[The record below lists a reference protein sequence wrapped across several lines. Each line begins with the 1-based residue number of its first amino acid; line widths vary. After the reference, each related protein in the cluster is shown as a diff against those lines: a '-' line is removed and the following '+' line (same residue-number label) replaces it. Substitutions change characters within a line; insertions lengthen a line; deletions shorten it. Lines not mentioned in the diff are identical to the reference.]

1 MDHKLMQSLVAVAE
15 ELHFGRAAARLHISQ
30 PPLTKQIQQLEQVI
44 GVRLLERTKRKVEL
58 TEAGRVFL
66 EEARA
71 VLHQTGQAVELA
83 RKAGRGETGHLSVG
97 FIDAA
102 IYSVV
107 PAVVQ
112 RFTECYPEVALS
124 LTDLRIPNQIKLVA
138 ERQLDIGFVHPP
150 VVHNALQAESILVEP
165 LIVALPE
172 THWLASETEI
182 ALADLAQEAL
192 IQFPRSIN
200 PSLYDEIVGLCR
212 SSGFSPRIVREAT
225 PKQTII
231 GLVSVGLGVSL
242 LPACLENLQ
251 RSGVVYRPIRGRNL
265 SIDTSII
272 YRREQPSPVLKAFL
286 DIVRETTGIVPEHF
300 SKQAGM

>member
-1 MDHKLMQSLVAVAE
+1 MNHKLMQSFIAVAE

-30 PPLTKQIQQLEQVI
+30 PPLTKQIQQLEQAM

-58 TEAGRVFL
+58 TAAGRVFL
-66 EEARA
+66 DEVRA
-71 VLHQTGQAVELA
+71 VLQQTEQAVELA
-83 RKAGRGETGHLSVG
+83 RKADRGETGHLAVG

-107 PAVVQ
+107 PSVVQ
-112 RFTECYPEVALS
+112 RFTKRYPEVELS
-124 LTDLRIPNQIKLVA
+124 LTDLRIPNQVRAVA

-150 VVHNALQAESILVEP
+150 VVHNALKVESILVEP

-172 THWLASETEI
+172 THRLASEAEV
-182 ALADLAQEAL
+182 ALADLASEAL

-242 LPACLENLQ
+242 LPACLQNLR
-251 RSGVVYRPIRGRNL
+251 RSGVVYRPIQGRTL

-272 YRREQPSPVLKAFL
+272 YRHEQPSPVLKAFL
-286 DIVRETTGIVPEHF
+286 DIVRETTQKDSNPV
-300 SKQAGM
+300 SLQAS

>member
-1 MDHKLMQSLVAVAE
+1 MDYKLMQSFVAVAE

-30 PPLTKQIQQLEQVI
+30 PPLTKQIQQLEQFMS
-44 GVRLLERTKRKVEL
+44 VRLLERTKRKVEL
-58 TEAGRVFL
+58 TPAGRVFL
-66 EEARA
+66 DEARA
-71 VLHQTGQAVELA
+71 VLHQTEQAVELA
-83 RKAGRGETGHLSVG
+83 RKADRGETGHLAVG

-107 PAVVQ
+107 PSVVR
-112 RFTECYPEVALS
+112 RFTEHYPEVELS
-124 LTDLRIPNQIKLVA
+124 LTDLRIPNQVRA
-138 ERQLDIGFVHPP
+138 VVERQLDIGFIHPP
-150 VVHNALQAESILVEP
+150 VVHKALKVESILVEP

-172 THWLASETEI
+172 THRLASEAEVP
-182 ALADLAQEAL
+182 LADLASEAL

-200 PSLYDEIVGLCR
+200 PSLYDEIIGLCR

-242 LPACLENLQ
+242 LPACLQNLR
-251 RSGVVYRPIRGRNL
+251 RSGVVYRPIQGRSL

-286 DIVRETTGIVPEHF
+286 EIVRETL
-300 SKQAGM
+300 

>member
-1 MDHKLMQSLVAVAE
+1 MNHKLMQSFMAVAE

-30 PPLTKQIQQLEQVI
+30 PPLTKQIQQLEQAM

-58 TEAGRVFL
+58 TAAGRVFL
-66 EEARA
+66 DEVRA
-71 VLHQTGQAVELA
+71 VLHQTEQAVELA
-83 RKAGRGETGHLSVG
+83 RKADRGETGHLAVG

-107 PAVVQ
+107 PSVVQ
-112 RFTECYPEVALS
+112 RFTKRYPEVELS
-124 LTDLRIPNQIKLVA
+124 LTDLRIPNQVRAVA

-150 VVHNALQAESILVEP
+150 VVHEALRVESILVEP

-172 THWLASETEI
+172 THRLASEAEV
-182 ALADLAQEAL
+182 ALADLASEAL

-242 LPACLENLQ
+242 LPACLQNL
-251 RSGVVYRPIRGRNL
+251 RRHGVVYRPIQGRTL

-272 YRREQPSPVLKAFL
+272 YRHEQPSPVLKAFL
-286 DIVRETTGIVPEHF
+286 DIVRETTQKDSNPV
-300 SKQAGM
+300 SLQAS

>member
-1 MDHKLMQSLVAVAE
+1 MNHKLMQSFMAVAE

-30 PPLTKQIQQLEQVI
+30 PPLTKQIQQLEQAM

-58 TEAGRVFL
+58 TAAGRVFL
-66 EEARA
+66 DEVRA
-71 VLHQTGQAVELA
+71 VLQQTEQAVELA
-83 RKAGRGETGHLSVG
+83 RKADRGETGHLAVG

-107 PAVVQ
+107 PSVVQ
-112 RFTECYPEVALS
+112 RFTKRYPEVELS
-124 LTDLRIPNQIKLVA
+124 LTDLRIPNQVRAVA
-138 ERQLDIGFVHPP
+138 ERQLDVGFVHPP
-150 VVHNALQAESILVEP
+150 VVHNALKVESILVEP

-172 THWLASETEI
+172 THRLASEAEV
-182 ALADLAQEAL
+182 ALADLASEAL

-242 LPACLENLQ
+242 LPACLQNLR
-251 RSGVVYRPIRGRNL
+251 RSGVVYRPIQGRTL

-272 YRREQPSPVLKAFL
+272 YRHEQPSPVLKAFL
-286 DIVRETTGIVPEHF
+286 DIVRETTQKDSNPV
-300 SKQAGM
+300 SLQAS

>member
-1 MDHKLMQSLVAVAE
+1 MDYKLMQSFVAVAE

-30 PPLTKQIQQLEQVI
+30 PPLTKQIQQLEQFM

-58 TEAGRVFL
+58 TPAGRVFL
-66 EEARA
+66 DEARA
-71 VLHQTGQAVELA
+71 VLHQTEQAVELA
-83 RKAGRGETGHLSVG
+83 RKADRGETGHLAVG

-107 PAVVQ
+107 PSVVR
-112 RFTECYPEVALS
+112 RFTERYPEVELS
-124 LTDLRIPNQIKLVA
+124 LTDLRIPNQVRA
-138 ERQLDIGFVHPP
+138 VVERQLDIGFIHPP
-150 VVHNALQAESILVEP
+150 VVHKALKVESILVEP

-172 THWLASETEI
+172 THRLASEAEVP
-182 ALADLAQEAL
+182 LADLASEAL

-200 PSLYDEIVGLCR
+200 PSLYDEIIGLCR

-242 LPACLENLQ
+242 LPACLQNLR
-251 RSGVVYRPIRGRNL
+251 RSGVVYRPIQGRSL

-272 YRREQPSPVLKAFL
+272 YRREQPSSVLKAFL
-286 DIVRETTGIVPEHF
+286 EIVRETL
-300 SKQAGM
+300 

>member
-1 MDHKLMQSLVAVAE
+1 MNHKLMQSFMAVAE

-30 PPLTKQIQQLEQVI
+30 PPLTKQIQQLEQAM

-58 TEAGRVFL
+58 TAAGRVFL
-66 EEARA
+66 DEVRA
-71 VLHQTGQAVELA
+71 VLQQTEQAVELA
-83 RKAGRGETGHLSVG
+83 RKADRGETGHLAVG

-107 PAVVQ
+107 PSVVQ
-112 RFTECYPEVALS
+112 RFTKRYPEVELS
-124 LTDLRIPNQIKLVA
+124 LTDLRIPNQVRAVA

-150 VVHNALQAESILVEP
+150 VIHNALKVESILVEP

-172 THWLASETEI
+172 THRLASEAEV
-182 ALADLAQEAL
+182 ALADLASEAL

-242 LPACLENLQ
+242 LPACLQNLR
-251 RSGVVYRPIRGRNL
+251 RSGVVYRPIQGRTL

-272 YRREQPSPVLKAFL
+272 YRHEQPSPVLKAFL
-286 DIVRETTGIVPEHF
+286 DIVRETTQKDSNPV
-300 SKQAGM
+300 SLQAS

>member
-1 MDHKLMQSLVAVAE
+1 MNHKLMQSFMAVAE

-30 PPLTKQIQQLEQVI
+30 PPLTKQIQQLEQAM

-58 TEAGRVFL
+58 TAAGRVFL
-66 EEARA
+66 DEVRA
-71 VLHQTGQAVELA
+71 VLQQTEQAVELA
-83 RKAGRGETGHLSVG
+83 RKADRGETGHLAVG

-107 PAVVQ
+107 PSVVQ
-112 RFTECYPEVALS
+112 RFTKRYPEVELS
-124 LTDLRIPNQIKLVA
+124 LTDLRIPNQVRAVA

-150 VVHNALQAESILVEP
+150 VVHNALKVESILVEP

-172 THWLASETEI
+172 THRLASEAEV
-182 ALADLAQEAL
+182 ALADLASEAL

-242 LPACLENLQ
+242 LPACLQNLR
-251 RSGVVYRPIRGRNL
+251 RSGVVYRPIQGRTL

-272 YRREQPSPVLKAFL
+272 YRHEQPSPVLKAFL
-286 DIVRETTGIVPEHF
+286 DIVRETTQKDSNPV
-300 SKQAGM
+300 SLQAS

>member
-1 MDHKLMQSLVAVAE
+1 MNHKLMQSFMAVAE

-30 PPLTKQIQQLEQVI
+30 PPLTKQIQQLEQAM

-58 TEAGRVFL
+58 TAAGRVFL
-66 EEARA
+66 DEVRA
-71 VLHQTGQAVELA
+71 VLQQTEQAVELA
-83 RKAGRGETGHLSVG
+83 RKADRGETGHLAVG

-107 PAVVQ
+107 PSVVQ
-112 RFTECYPEVALS
+112 RFTKRYPEVELS
-124 LTDLRIPNQIKLVA
+124 LTDLRIPNQVRAVA

-150 VVHNALQAESILVEP
+150 VVHNALKVESILVEP

-172 THWLASETEI
+172 THRLASEAEV
-182 ALADLAQEAL
+182 ALADLASEAL

-200 PSLYDEIVGLCR
+200 PCLYDEIVGLCR

-242 LPACLENLQ
+242 LPACLQNLR
-251 RSGVVYRPIRGRNL
+251 RSGVVYRPIQGRTL

-272 YRREQPSPVLKAFL
+272 YRHEQPSPVLKAFL
-286 DIVRETTGIVPEHF
+286 DIVRETTQKDSNPV
-300 SKQAGM
+300 SLQAS

>member
-1 MDHKLMQSLVAVAE
+1 MDHKLMQSFVAVAE

-58 TEAGRVFL
+58 TTAGRVFL
-66 EEARA
+66 DEARA
-71 VLHQTGQAVELA
+71 VLHQTGKAVELA

-112 RFTECYPEVALS
+112 RFTERYPEVELS
-124 LTDLRIPNQIKLVA
+124 LTDLRIPSQIKLVA

-150 VVHNALQAESILVEP
+150 VDHRALRAESILVEP

-172 THWLASETEI
+172 THCLASETEI
-182 ALADLAQEAL
+182 GLADLAQEAL
-192 IQFPRSIN
+192 IQFPRCIN

-251 RSGVVYRPIRGRNL
+251 RSGVVYRPIRGQNL

-286 DIVRETTGIVPEHF
+286 DIVRETTQTDKDHKTLHA
-300 SKQAGM
+300 S

>member
-1 MDHKLMQSLVAVAE
+1 MNHKLMQSFMAVAE

-30 PPLTKQIQQLEQVI
+30 PPLTKQIQQLEQAM

-58 TEAGRVFL
+58 TAAGRVFL
-66 EEARA
+66 DEVRA
-71 VLHQTGQAVELA
+71 VLQQTEQAVELA
-83 RKAGRGETGHLSVG
+83 RKADRGETGHLAVG

-107 PAVVQ
+107 PSVVQ
-112 RFTECYPEVALS
+112 RFTKRYPEVELS
-124 LTDLRIPNQIKLVA
+124 LTDLRIPNQVRAVA

-150 VVHNALQAESILVEP
+150 VVHKALKVESILVEP

-172 THWLASETEI
+172 THRLASEAEV
-182 ALADLAQEAL
+182 ALADLASEAL

-242 LPACLENLQ
+242 LPACLQNLR
-251 RSGVVYRPIRGRNL
+251 RSGVVYRPIQGRTL

-272 YRREQPSPVLKAFL
+272 YRHEQPSPVLKAFL
-286 DIVRETTGIVPEHF
+286 DIVRETTQKDSNPV
-300 SKQAGM
+300 SLQAS